1 MTSLTFYGG
10 VNEIGGNKILLED
23 KDTRVFLDFGKGF
36 STSEKYFEEYLSPR
50 KANGIGDYLAMGQI
64 PDVTG
69 IYRDDLMEKAGRK
82 CATPEIDAILLSH
95 AHADHTDY
103 ISFLH
108 EDIPIHMGHT
118 TERLLK
124 AIRERQPS
132 GIDREILEFTLIDA
146 KRGDPKIPR
155 KINTFKSGKKF
166 KIGSLEVLPIHVDHS
181 VPGAYGFIIY
191 TSEGPV
197 VYTGDLRRHGKK
209 PEMTDE
215 FVKKAK
221 DAKPVALIAEGT
233 RITDDT
239 TNENEQLVYD
249 DSNKLTKKTK
259 GLIFADFN
267 FKDVDRVRTFYDV
280 AKANGRKLVVKIAD
294 CYYLK
299 HLSQDPNLN
308 LPNFD
313 DEDIVI
319 FKAKYRSGEYSDSDY
334 SGENRFFA
342 TQPNAVTAA
351 EISSNPG
358 KYFCA
363 LGFFSFTSLIDMKLK
378 SGTVYIHSASEPYNE
393 EKVFSEKRLNNWLE
407 KFSMEKHQIHCSG
420 HAKGEDLLDI
430 VKEIDAK
437 MLYPIHTEHPTEY
450 VKVTN
455 KMTIVEAGKKYKL

>member
-1 MTSLTFYGG
+1 MTFLTFYGG

-23 KDTRVFLDFGKGF
+23 KDTKVFLDFGKGF
-36 STSEKYFEEYLSPR
+36 SISEKYFEEYLSPR

-64 PDVTG
+64 PDLTG
-69 IYRDDLMEKAGRK
+69 IYREDLMKKAGRK
-82 CATPEIDAILLSH
+82 SSSPEIDAILLSH

-108 EDIPIHMGHT
+108 EDIPIYMGHT
-118 TERLLK
+118 TENLLK
-124 AIRERQPS
+124 AISERQPS

-146 KRGDPKIPR
+146 KRGDPKVAR
-155 KINTFKSGKKF
+155 SINTFKSGKKF
-166 KIGSLEVLPIHVDHS
+166 KVGSLEVLPIHVDHS

-209 PEMTDE
+209 PEMTEE
-215 FVKKAK
+215 FIKKAK
-221 DAKPVALIAEGT
+221 AEKPIALIAEGT
-233 RITDDT
+233 RIKDEP

-249 DSNKLTKKTK
+249 ESNKLTKKTK
-259 GLIFADFN
+259 GLILADFN
-267 FKDVDRVRTFYDV
+267 FKDIDRVRTFYDV
-280 AKANGRKLVVKIAD
+280 AKANGRKLVVKIPD

-299 HLSQDPNLN
+299 HLSGDSNLEI
-308 LPNFD
+308 PNFD
-313 DEDIVI
+313 DENIVI
-319 FKAKYRSGEYSDSDY
+319 FKAKYRSGTYSDSDY

-342 TQPNAVTAA
+342 TQPNAKTAA
-351 EISSNPG
+351 EISANPS

-378 SGTVYIHSASEPYNE
+378 PGTVYIHSASEPYNE
-393 EKVFSEKRLNNWLE
+393 EKVFSEKRLDNWLE
-407 KFSMEKHQIHCSG
+407 RFSLEKHQIHCSG

-430 VKEIDAK
+430 VKDIDAK

-455 KMTIVEAGKKYKL
+455 KMTVVEAGKKYTL

>member
-23 KDTRVFLDFGKGF
+23 KDTKVFLDFGKGF

-82 CATPEIDAILLSH
+82 PVAPEIDAVLLSH

-209 PEMTDE
+209 PEMTEE
-215 FVKKAK
+215 FIKKAK
-221 DAKPVALIAEGT
+221 AE
-233 RITDDT
+233 
-239 TNENEQLVYD
+239 
-249 DSNKLTKKTK
+249 
-259 GLIFADFN
+259 
-267 FKDVDRVRTFYDV
+267 
-280 AKANGRKLVVKIAD
+280 
-294 CYYLK
+294 
-299 HLSQDPNLN
+299 
-308 LPNFD
+308 
-313 DEDIVI
+313 
-319 FKAKYRSGEYSDSDY
+319 
-334 SGENRFFA
+334 
-342 TQPNAVTAA
+342 
-351 EISSNPG
+351 
-358 KYFCA
+358 
-363 LGFFSFTSLIDMKLK
+363 
-378 SGTVYIHSASEPYNE
+378 
-393 EKVFSEKRLNNWLE
+393 
-407 KFSMEKHQIHCSG
+407 
-420 HAKGEDLLDI
+420 
-430 VKEIDAK
+430 
-437 MLYPIHTEHPTEY
+437 
-450 VKVTN
+450 
-455 KMTIVEAGKKYKL
+455 